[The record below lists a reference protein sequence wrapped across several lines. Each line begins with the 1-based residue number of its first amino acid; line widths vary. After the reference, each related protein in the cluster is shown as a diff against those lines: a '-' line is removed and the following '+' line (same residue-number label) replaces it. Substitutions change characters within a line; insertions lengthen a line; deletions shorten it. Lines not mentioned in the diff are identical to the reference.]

1 MSRSKLYR
9 DLKAAAGVSPADLI
23 WRVRVAAGRALL
35 DDGAGTISEV
45 AYGVG
50 FKSVSHFA
58 RRFRAQCG
66 ALPSDVAETQ
76 RDAEA

>member
-1 MSRSKLYR
+1 M
-9 DLKAAAGVSPADLI
+9 
-23 WRVRVAAGRALL
+23 RVAAGRALL